1 MSELRW
7 ILLGA
12 GLALIAGIYLWGLRA
27 RRRSAAAE
35 PARAVIFEQPPA
47 SERLEPARI
56 EPLVEFEDDA
66 PPVDDREFVQQVDG
80 DDDSPPTRSQ
90 PAGRREPTLGQR
102 LVAAQPEIQ
111 PQPMFADERER
122 IPETDAPDPREDD
135 TETAVVARAQRIVA
149 IRVTAPSPS
158 RFEGS
163 LLQEALQPKASSS
176 AATRSSIAW
185 TRTAGPSSV
194 SRACASR
201 ALSTRQRWQVPLT
214 PASRFS
220 RYCRVLCRPSR
231 HSRSCSRS
239 AAHLRDGSAGNL
251 QDERGAAAQCAASGP
266 AARGDDSP
274 RSCAVRTRPAAEAD
288 TMAASVRCE
297 ARRRNPPADRAPQ
310 LPLLRPRRPR
320 GLRRRVTTS

>member
-35 PARAVIFEQPPA
+35 PPRAVIFEQPPA

-66 PPVDDREFVQQVDG
+66 PAVDEREFVQEVDG
-80 DDDSPPTRSQ
+80 DDDVPSARSQ

-102 LVAAQPEIQ
+102 LVATEPEIQ
-111 PQPMFADERER
+111 PQPMFADEREQV
-122 IPETDAPDPREDD
+122 PETDEPDPREDD

-163 LLQEALQPKASSS
+163 LLQEAL
-176 AATRSSIAW
+176 AAEGFEFGRYQVFHRLDKNGRPVISIASLREPG
-185 TRTAGPSSV
+185 TFDPATMAGAAYAGVALFSV
-194 SRACASR
+194 
-201 ALSTRQRWQVPLT
+201 LPGPVPAQQAFEELL
-214 PASRFS
+214 A
-220 RYCRVLCRPSR
+220 VG
-231 HSRSCSRS
+231 RSFAGR
-239 AAHLRDGSAGNL
+239 LGGNL
-251 QDERGAAAQCAASGP
+251 QDERGAPLSVHRVAQL
-266 AARGDDSP
+266 REEM
-274 RSCAVRTRPAAEAD
+274 T
-288 TMAASVRCE
+288 
-297 ARRRNPPADRAPQ
+297 NLDRAQ
-310 LPLLRPRRPR
+310 SGQSGR
-320 GLRRRVTTS
+320 

>member
-66 PPVDDREFVQQVDG
+66 PPVDEREFEPQVDRN
-80 DDDSPPTRSQ
+80 DDLPEARSQ

-102 LVAAQPEIQ
+102 LVAATEPEIQ
-111 PQPMFADERER
+111 PQPMFADEREHV
-122 IPETDAPDPREDD
+122 PETDEPDPRADD

-163 LLQEALQPKASSS
+163 LLQEALAAEGFEFGRYQVFHRLDKNGRPVISLASLREPGTFDPATMAG
-176 AATRSSIAW
+176 AAYAGVALFSVLPGPVPAQQAFEELLAVGRSF
-185 TRTAGPSSV
+185 AG
-194 SRACASR
+194 R
-201 ALSTRQRWQVPLT
+201 L
-214 PASRFS
+214 
-220 RYCRVLCRPSR
+220 
-231 HSRSCSRS
+231 
-239 AAHLRDGSAGNL
+239 GGNL
-251 QDERGAAAQCAASGP
+251 QDDRGAPLSVHRVAQL
-266 AARGDDSP
+266 REEM
-274 RSCAVRTRPAAEAD
+274 TIL
-288 TMAASVRCE
+288 
-297 ARRRNPPADRAPQ
+297 DRAQ
-310 LPLLRPRRPR
+310 SGQSGR
-320 GLRRRVTTS
+320 